1 MTHSPTA
8 TAITVLR
15 HIAAVAAISLSLLSC
30 GRGRGN
36 SGGDFPDA
44 EMRHLDRAIS
54 AASSH
59 SERAKAITD
68 SLKAGLRTPGAGTRE
83 RMETMIAISKR
94 YRQSMADSALSYSA
108 MATEE
113 ARGLDARSRLRADLA
128 LADALGAAGFFSQAI
143 FRYDSLDIAGHDT
156 ADRIEYHK
164 VGRRIYSNLCSYM
177 EGHGVLHDT
186 YMEKYAQCDDSLINL
201 LPASDPLRNFI
212 VSERLISRGKFAEA
226 TPGLERLL
234 ASLEKGDNIYGMAAY
249 QLAIVYK
256 NSGDNSAYAS
266 CLAKAAES
274 DIIGSVREGY
284 ALPALAAW
292 LYQHGDFAPAFK
304 YINFALEDAYRGNA
318 RVRMVSMAPLVTAI
332 DEAYRREISASRN
345 ELILS
350 VVFTSLLIIA
360 LAILSYFLVREIRKS
375 RASQKALSATS
386 RMKDFY
392 IGNFIGLCST
402 YSEKYYSLLRLVD
415 RKISSGQASEL
426 LKAVK
431 SGKIAESEDEDFYKQ
446 IDSVVLSLYPDF
458 VDKIN
463 SLLQPDRQ
471 ITISN
476 GQLTPELRI
485 YAFVKLGVSESTR
498 IARILNYSV
507 NTVYAYR
514 NRMRNRAIDRDRF
527 DENVLKIGSHDPEMP

>member
-1 MTHSPTA
+1 MMTHSA
-8 TAITVLR
+8 TINAICR
-15 HIAAVAAISLSLLSC
+15 MAAVAALSLSMLSC
-30 GRGRGN
+30 GRGSGN
-36 SGGDFPDA
+36 SGGDFPDM
-44 EMRHLDRAIS
+44 EMRHLDKAI
-54 AASSH
+54 AGATAH
-59 SERAKAITD
+59 SERASAITD
-68 SLKAGLRTPGAGTRE
+68 SLKAGLRHPDTGVRE
-83 RMETMIAISKR
+83 RVETMIAISKR
-94 YRQSMADSALSYSA
+94 YRQSMADSALAYSS
-108 MATEE
+108 MAAGE
-113 ARGLDARSRLRADLA
+113 APGLDARSRFRADLA
-128 LADALGAAGFFSQAI
+128 LADALGASGFFSQAI
-143 FRYDSLDIAGHDT
+143 FRYDSLDPSGRDT

-177 EGHGVLHDT
+177 EGHGVFHDE
-186 YMEKYAQCDDSLINL
+186 YLEKYAVCDDSLVNL
-201 LPASDPLRNFI
+201 LPASDPLRSFI
-212 VSERLISRGKFAEA
+212 VCERLIAKGKFAEA
-226 TPGLERLL
+226 APGLEHLL
-234 ASLEKGDNIYGMAAY
+234 SSLDKGDNIYGMAAY
-249 QLAIVYK
+249 QLASVHK
-256 NSGDNSAYAS
+256 NRGENAAYAA

-292 LYQHGDFAPAFK
+292 LYQHGDFARAFR

-360 LAILSYFLVREIRKS
+360 LATLAYFLVREIRKS